1 MDLENELRQAM
12 AEHVTEMSAPRTLAS
27 EAKRRHHRTVRRR
40 ASFAIGAA
48 GVIAAI
54 SMIPAYQSIHSQ
66 TVGADGSGGKK
77 QGQQAT
83 NSLSATPSPTMG
95 DRSGSPSNGPK
106 GSHSPAK
113 PKHSSDLQGPDLGIA
128 KSLLGYLPQ
137 GLTPSKPCGTKN
149 AGSKQTTTCRWNG
162 PGGWV
167 EVRLIRSSGLKS
179 PADLNLAPPL
189 AKHDTVH
196 GHPALRSDGGPALAS
211 QVMWIERKG
220 LGVWVEVSPTLGS
233 SLTHVAD
240 GVNVT

>member
-83 NSLSATPSPTMG
+83 NSLPATPSPTMG
-95 DRSGSPSNGPK
+95 DRSGSPSNGPR
-106 GSHSPAK
+106 GSRSPAR
-113 PKHSSDLQGPDLGIA
+113 PKHSSGLQGPDLGIA
-128 KSLLGYLPQ
+128 KTLLGYLPQ
-137 GLTPSKPCGTKN
+137 GLTPGNPCGTEQS
-149 AGSKQTTTCRWNG
+149 GSKKTTSCRWNG
-162 PGGWV
+162 TGGWV
-167 EVRLIRSSGLKS
+167 EVHLIHSSGLKS
-179 PADLNLAPPL
+179 VSDLGPVSPL
-189 AKHDTVH
+189 AKHVTVH
-196 GHPALRSDGGPALAS
+196 GHPALRSDGPAIPS
-211 QVMWIERKG
+211 EVMWIEHKG
-220 LGVWVEVSPTLGS
+220 LGVWVSVSPSLSG
-233 SLTHVAD
+233 SLTHIAD